1 MYRVK
6 DSNVIIVL
14 QRSLCIK
21 GAQRLFSQK
30 LHKLIVSELGAR
42 SAVLLTGANTEDVEP
57 TAR

>member
-1 MYRVK
+1 VYQVK
-6 DSNVIIVL
+6 DSSVIIVL

-21 GAQRLFSQK
+21 GAQRLFSQE
-30 LHKLIVSELGAR
+30 LCRLIVSELGAR